1 MSPRTTRTSRV
12 RPIAVALTALSLVAL
27 AACEG
32 DDDSMS
38 AEACDAYADFQS
50 AMFGDPAAMAAAAQ
64 AFADAAPDASSDDAA
79 TIVTAVSKMGDDPS
93 ALDNPE
99 VSAALQ
105 SVGDSVYDD
114 CDADKKLDV
123 AGIDYAFED
132 IPAQIEAGRVAIR
145 FTNDSAAGEPHELV
159 LATGADGQSA
169 ADLAA
174 LPIDQLFQQARP
186 LAVAFTTGPDTH
198 ATTLVDLPAGEYL
211 VICTL
216 PVGGFAEGQ
225 DGPPAD
231 PHSHHGMVTTLK
243 VV

>member
-1 MSPRTTRTSRV
+1 MSPRNHRPFRARRTA
-12 RPIAVALTALSLVAL
+12 IALTALSLTAL

-32 DDDSMS
+32 NDDSMS
-38 AEACDAYADFQS
+38 AEACDAYANFQA
-50 AMFGDPAAMAAAAQ
+50 AMFGDPALLTTAAQ
-64 AFADAAPDASSDDAA
+64 TFADAAPDASSDDAA
-79 TIVTAVSKMGDDPS
+79 TIVDAVSGMTDDPS
-93 ALDNPE
+93 ALDSPE

-105 SVGDSVYDD
+105 SVGDSVYND
-114 CDADKKLDV
+114 CDAEKKLDV
-123 AGIDYAFED
+123 TGIDYAFED
-132 IPAQIEAGRVAIR
+132 IPEQIDAGRVAIR

-174 LPIDQLFQQARP
+174 LPIDQLFEQARP
-186 LAVAFTTGPDTH
+186 LAVAFTNGPDAH
-198 ATTLVDLPAGEYL
+198 ATTLVDLPPGEYL

-231 PHSHHGMVTTLK
+231 PHSHHGMVTTLE

>member
-1 MSPRTTRTSRV
+1 MSPRTNRTFRSR
-12 RPIAVALTALSLVAL
+12 RTAIALAALSLTAL
-27 AACEG
+27 AACES

-38 AEACDAYADFQS
+38 AEACDAYAGFQS
-50 AMFGDPAAMAAAAQ
+50 AMFGDPAALAPAAQ
-64 AFADAAPDASSDDAA
+64 AFADAAPDASSDDAS

-93 ALDNPE
+93 ALDSPE

-105 SVGDSVYDD
+105 SVGDSVYDG

-123 AGIDYAFED
+123 TGVDYAFED
-132 IPAQIEAGRVAIR
+132 MPEQIDAGRVAIR
-145 FTNDSAAGEPHELV
+145 FANESAADEPHELII
-159 LATGADGQSA
+159 ATGADGQSA

-174 LPIDQLFQQARP
+174 LPMEELFAQARP
-186 LAVAFTTGPDTH
+186 LAVAFTNGPDTH
-198 ATTLVDLPAGEYL
+198 ATTLVDLPKGEYL
-211 VICTL
+211 IICTL
-216 PVGGFAEGQ
+216 PVGGFTENQ

>member
-1 MSPRTTRTSRV
+1 MSPRTTRKFRYQRTA
-12 RPIAVALTALSLVAL
+12 IALTALSLTAL

-38 AEACDAYADFQS
+38 AEACDAYAAFQS
-50 AMFGDPAAMAAAAQ
+50 AMFGDPAALTPAAQ
-64 AFADAAPDASSDDAA
+64 AFADAAPDESSDDAT

-93 ALDNPE
+93 ALDSPE
-99 VSAALQ
+99 VSAALE
-105 SVGDSVYDD
+105 SVGDSVYDG

-123 AGIDYAFED
+123 TGIDYAFED
-132 IPAQIEAGRVAIR
+132 FPSQIDAGRVAIR
-145 FTNDSAAGEPHELV
+145 FANDSAAGEPHELV
-159 LATGADGQSA
+159 IATGADGQSA

-186 LAVAFTTGPDTH
+186 LAVAFTNGPDTH

-216 PVGGFAEGQ
+216 PVGGFSENQ

-231 PHSHHGMVTTLK
+231 PPSHHGMVTTLT

>member
-1 MSPRTTRTSRV
+1 MSPHLPHNPRIRRTA
-12 RPIAVALTALSLVAL
+12 IALAALGLTAL

-32 DDDSMS
+32 DHNSMS
-38 AEACDAYADFQS
+38 AEACDAYANFQS
-50 AMFGDPAAMAAAAQ
+50 AMFGDPAAITPAAQ
-64 AFADAAPDASSDDAA
+64 AFADAAPESSKDDAA
-79 TIVTAVSKMGDDPS
+79 TIVAAVGDMTNDPS

-105 SVGDSVYDD
+105 SVGDEVYKG

-123 AGIDYAFED
+123 TGVDYAFEN
-132 IPAQIEAGRVAIR
+132 IPEQIHAGRVAIR
-145 FTNDSAAGEPHELV
+145 FSNDSASNEPHELV
-159 LATGADGQSA
+159 LATGTDGQSP

-198 ATTLVDLPAGEYL
+198 ATTLVDLTPGKYL

-216 PVGGFAEGQ
+216 PVGGFPEGQ

-231 PHSHHGMVTTLK
+231 PHSHHGMVTTLT